1 MEQTRYD
8 VFISYSTIDKLI
20 AEAVCGYL
28 ESNRVRCFV
37 AYRDIPKGDDWA
49 QAIPPALR
57 GSRMMLA
64 VFSQA
69 FNMSE
74 QTDNELHIAAHRKIP
89 ILTFRITEDD
99 FDGAKEYFL
108 AKSNWI
114 DAFPEPEKQFGEL
127 LRSVQVLLGIK
138 VEPKE
143 ENASYAKKDVEE
155 QGLEVETKFREAMA
169 LLDPSLG
176 VNRDK
181 LRGAYCLR
189 KVAEE
194 GLPEA
199 ECQMGLCYLDGI
211 GVSQSWKDSMEWF
224 SKGVSHGHPRAM
236 RQLAMMHH
244 YGMGTVSNIMK
255 ALDLYTGSADAG
267 DGVSMKYLG
276 RFFHSGELG
285 VFDEERSKR
294 YYEMAL
300 QRLMEL
306 SIENED
312 SEAQCELGFSY
323 LDGEGVPL
331 DQYYAVEWFRRAV
344 EKCYPPAINAMAICY
359 RYGWGVKKDRRKEFE
374 MKLQAGELDF
384 RVAQNSTG
392 NNYIAGIGC
401 DVDVA
406 LGNDYRKRAASGGCV
421 MAQNDLAYDYQYG
434 NNIERDERMADYWF
448 ERAIEGGSLG
458 AMYNYATKKMGAEDV
473 SNEDKRLA
481 FTLYKRASIMGYVP
495 AYASLGN
502 CYFYG
507 TGTEKNDVEAYRWY
521 TKLLE
526 EYKKMVERREMRLSV
541 PTGGSSFRYTDF
553 KGTFKSDFINMC
565 DNLLS
570 LYVKDGKTKEYDI
583 LKGIKT
589 SLQKEESDHVE

>member
-1 MEQTRYD
+1 MENARHMMEQTKYD

-28 ESNRVRCFV
+28 ESNRIRCFV
-37 AYRDIPKGDDWA
+37 AYRDIPKGDNWA

-69 FNMSE
+69 FNISE

-89 ILTFRITEDD
+89 ILTFRITDDD

-127 LRSVQVLLGIK
+127 LRSVQVLLGMKIDSD
-138 VEPKE
+138 EDRMPIGGE
-143 ENASYAKKDVEE
+143 ERLTESE
-155 QGLEVETKFREAMA
+155 QKLQESMLMLDSA
-169 LLDPSLG
+169 LG
-176 VNRDK
+176 ENRDK
-181 LRGAYCLR
+181 LRGAYLLR

-194 GLPEA
+194 GIPEA

-211 GVSQSWKDSMEWF
+211 GVSQSWREAMEWF
-224 SKGVSHGHPRAM
+224 SRGAMHGHPRAM

-255 ALDLYTGSADAG
+255 ALEYYTSAANGG

-276 RFFHSGELG
+276 RFFHTGELG
-285 VFDEERSKR
+285 VIDEERSKQ
-294 YYEMAL
+294 YYEMAHH
-300 QRLMEL
+300 RLLEL
-306 SIENED
+306 SMEKED
-312 SEAQCELGFSY
+312 PEAQCELGFSY
-323 LDGEGVPL
+323 LDGEGALL
-331 DQYYAVEWFRRAV
+331 DHYYAVEWFRRAI
-344 EKCYPPAINAMAICY
+344 EKSYPPAINAIAICY

-374 MKLQAGELDF
+374 NKLLAGELDF
-384 RVAQNSTG
+384 RIAQNSTG

-401 DVDVA
+401 EVDIP

-421 MAQNDLAYDYQYG
+421 MAQNDLAYDYLYG

-458 AMYNYATKKMGAEDV
+458 AMYNYATRKMSNPDASEEDMHQAFILL
-473 SNEDKRLA
+473 KRS
-481 FTLYKRASIMGYVP
+481 SINGYVP

-507 TGTEKNDVEAYRWY
+507 RGTEKNDIEAYRWY
-521 TKLLE
+521 MKLMD
-526 EYKKMVERREMRLSV
+526 EYDKMVERHEMRLSV
-541 PTGGSSFRYTDF
+541 PTGGSFRYIDF
-553 KGTFKSDFINMC
+553 ANVFKSDFIQML
-565 DNLLS
+565 DNLLP
-570 LYVKDGKTKEYDI
+570 LCEQGGKISECRHIKEI
-583 LKGIKT
+583 QRE
-589 SLQKEESDHVE
+589 LQCEE

>member
-28 ESNRVRCFV
+28 ESHRIRCFV
-37 AYRDIPKGDDWA
+37 AYRDILKGDDWA
-49 QAIPPALR
+49 QTIPPALR

-69 FNMSE
+69 FNVSE

-89 ILTFRITEDD
+89 ILTFRITDDD

-127 LRSVQVLLGIK
+127 LRSVQVLLGLK
-138 VEPKE
+138 FDLNE
-143 ENASYAKKDVEE
+143 EKMPEDNGRDDRLSESE
-155 QGLEVETKFREAMA
+155 QKLHEAMA
-169 LLDPSLG
+169 MLDPALG
-176 VNRDK
+176 ENRDK
-181 LRGAYCLR
+181 LRGAYLLR
-189 KVAEE
+189 KVADE
-194 GLPEA
+194 GLPDA

-211 GVSQSWKDSMEWF
+211 GVSQSWREAMDWF
-224 SKGVSHGHPRAM
+224 SKGAMQGHPRAM

-255 ALDLYTGSADAG
+255 ALEYYTSAANGG
-267 DGVSMKYLG
+267 DGVSMKFLG
-276 RFFHSGELG
+276 RFFHTGELG
-285 VFDEERSKR
+285 VIDEERSKQ
-294 YYEMAL
+294 YYEMA
-300 QRLMEL
+300 QHRLLEL
-306 SIENED
+306 SMEKED
-312 SEAQCELGFSY
+312 PEAQCELGFSY

-331 DQYYAVEWFRRAV
+331 DHYYAVEWFRRAI
-344 EKCYPPAINAMAICY
+344 KKSYPPAINAIAICY

-374 MKLQAGELDF
+374 NKLLAGELDF
-384 RVAQNSTG
+384 RIAQNSTG

-401 DVDVA
+401 EVDIP

-434 NNIERDERMADYWF
+434 NNIERDEHLADYWF

-458 AMYNYATKKMGAEDV
+458 AMYNYAIKNM
-473 SNEDKRLA
+473 SNADASEADLRSA
-481 FTLYKRASIMGYVP
+481 FTLLKRSSINGYVP

-507 TGTEKNDVEAYRWY
+507 RGTDKNDVAAYRWY
-521 TKLLE
+521 KKLVD
-526 EYKKMVERREMRLSV
+526 EYSKMVERHEMRLSV
-541 PTGGSSFRYTDF
+541 PTGGSFRYTDF
-553 KGTFKSDFINMC
+553 AGVFKSDFIQML
-565 DNLLS
+565 DNLL
-570 LYVKDGKTKEYDI
+570 LLCEQEDKTKEKLHI
-583 LKGIKT
+583 QEIQKK
-589 SLQKEESDHVE
+589 LQKEE